1 MEHFNQTLFL
11 LLNASAHPSAM
22 LVGLATVLA
31 NDVIW
36 LVPITL
42 MIGWLRGGEVRR
54 KLLLQAACTG
64 LSGLLINQAIGMVW
78 THPRPFMM
86 GIGHTLIAHAADSSF
101 PSDHLTLLWSVAFS
115 CLLHAR
121 LRFAGWILAGL
132 GVPVAWAR
140 IYLGVHFPF
149 DMLGALL
156 VAALSARIC
165 LAAERAVFEPM
176 FLPVYLLYRQLFAPL
191 IRRGWVRL

>member
-1 MEHFNQTLFL
+1 
-11 LLNASAHPSAM
+11 LNASAHPSAM